1 MPNFRVNNYGKF
13 IKIETADKPIV
24 VYCTD
29 EQLRDLYK
37 QLDAIYNP
45 ADVNVQIPQ
54 KVLGTI
60 ELTIENDQ
68 VVSVELK
75 GGERK

>member
-1 MPNFRVNNYGKF
+1 MPNFRVNNYGKY
-13 IKIETADKPIV
+13 IEIETADKSIV
-24 VYCTD
+24 VYCTE
-29 EQLRDLYK
+29 EQLQDLYK
-37 QLDAIYNP
+37 QLDNIYG
-45 ADVNVQIPQ
+45 NVEEMPTK

-60 ELTIENDQ
+60 ELTIENDH